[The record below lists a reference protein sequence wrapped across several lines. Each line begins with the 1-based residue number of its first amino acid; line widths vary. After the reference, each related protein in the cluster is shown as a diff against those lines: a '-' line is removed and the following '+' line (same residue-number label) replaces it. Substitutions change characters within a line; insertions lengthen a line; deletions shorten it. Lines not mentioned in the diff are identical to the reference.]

1 MKKNAWLGALY
12 LLIAALFALSAVTK
26 TISADS
32 IVLAMQW
39 FCAIVFAVGVWRLIR
54 KVSSYFANSC
64 DSIRP

>member
-1 MKKNAWLGALY
+1 MKKNAWLGVLY

-39 FCAIVFAVGVWRLIR
+39 FCAIVFAVVGVWRLIR
-54 KVSSYFANSC
+54 KVSS
-64 DSIRP
+64 